1 MSRLEYIPLDFIK
14 VRLTGL
20 VKDEFEERVNLSF
33 IPCYG
38 ELGEMR
44 YKYAKYRNMQLR
56 IYESGR
62 IILSGSLHRFFNR
75 GEHNHNDFGFD
86 AFKAVLRQL
95 KADLGVL
102 PSDMRIISLEYGV
115 NADSPICVTDC
126 LNHLLFHKRSE
137 FGVLKRNTRGVYIEV
152 IHSCYRIKIYDKGKQ
167 YGVSDQLIR
176 VEIKQTNWSEYRLV
190 GITTLQDFINTD
202 KGEFLHNLLSRWKEM
217 LFFDPTIQNS
227 GRWEKYRDPNFWR
240 DIFKKSRPA
249 VKKHVDRLIQLNRTS
264 VIDVQE
270 KIARA
275 IELKVYE
282 LQKG

>member
-1 MSRLEYIPLDFIK
+1 MSKLEYIPLDFIK
-14 VRLTGL
+14 VRLIGL

-33 IPCYG
+33 IPYYG

-75 GEHNHNDFGFD
+75 GDHNHNDFSFD
-86 AFKAVLRQL
+86 AFKAVLRQFER
-95 KADLGVL
+95 DLGVL

-115 NADSPICVTDC
+115 NANSPICVMDC
-126 LNHLLFHKRSE
+126 LNHLLFHKRNE
-137 FGVLKRNTRGVYIEV
+137 FGVVKRNKRGVYIEV
-152 IHSCYRIKIYDKGKQ
+152 IHSCYRIKIYDKGSQ
-167 YGVSDQLIR
+167 YRLSNQLVR
-176 VEIKQTNWSEYRLV
+176 VEIKQTNWSEYRPL
-190 GITTLQDFINTD
+190 GIITLQDFIDTD
-202 KGEFLHNLLSRWKEM
+202 KQAFLDKLLSRWKEM
-217 LFFDPTIQNS
+217 LFFDPTIQNP
-227 GRWEKYRDPNFWR
+227 GRWIKYRDPNFWR
-240 DIFKKSRPA
+240 DIFKKSPPA

-270 KIARA
+270 TIARA